1 MSWLTDQPARRSSG
15 NFCHPDRNCMISL
28 NLVGR
33 PYAHRV
39 AVVPESSLLIV
50 DRFANVRR
58 LE

>member
-1 MSWLTDQPARRSSG
+1 
-15 NFCHPDRNCMISL
+15 MISL